1 MDMGLCLDSSTPAFW
16 DSGERH
22 VSEDCDP
29 LASLFESAY
38 GVPKTEAAVTR
49 ILAMVTGDMA
59 FVKPIQVSHDS
70 LMKLRKVCEKD
81 QFKVSR
87 YHFDAEIEKMDQVAP
102 GLGSMH
108 AGELPFLF
116 APPMID
122 TILSGKEMQLNSAVQ
137 KLWILFGNQQDY
149 EAKTL
154 SGQRYAP
161 VADNCEA
168 FVLRD
173 CETEVGKSQRLS
185 EDAMVFWRRQG
196 QAVLHKAE
204 TGFLHV
210 ELG

>member
-1 MDMGLCLDSSTPAFW
+1 M
-16 DSGERH
+16 
-22 VSEDCDP
+22 
-29 LASLFESAY
+29 ASLFESAY

-59 FVKPIQVSHDS
+59 FVKPIQVLHDS

-149 EAKTL
+149 EA
-154 SGQRYAP
+154 
-161 VADNCEA
+161 

-173 CETEVGKSQRLS
+173 CEIEVGKSQRLS